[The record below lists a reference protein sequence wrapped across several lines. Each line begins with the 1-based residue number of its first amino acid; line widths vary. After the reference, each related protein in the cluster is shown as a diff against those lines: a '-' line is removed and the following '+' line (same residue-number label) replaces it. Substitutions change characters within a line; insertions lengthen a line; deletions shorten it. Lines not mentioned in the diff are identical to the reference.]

1 MNFVQPIRDKEKLE
15 QMKEEL
21 RKQGSRNFLLFYT
34 GINTGLRVS
43 DVVSLNYNDIRDN
56 YGNMRSHI
64 SIVEK
69 KTGKIKKFPICN
81 GLYDELEKYTKF
93 MKPGE
98 YLFKSQI
105 GTNQPITTT
114 QAYRILKATAN
125 KLGLEEVG
133 THTMRKTFGYWHY
146 KQYHDVALLQTIFNH
161 SSPSIT
167 LRYIGISQDEIDKSY
182 YNFSL

>member
-1 MNFVQPIRDKEKLE
+1 MNFVQPIRNKEKLE

-21 RKQGSRNFLLFYT
+21 KKRGTRDYLLFYT

-43 DVVSLNYNDIRDN
+43 DIVSLNYNDIRDN
-56 YGNMRSHI
+56 YSNMKSHI
-64 SIVEK
+64 SITEK

-81 GLYDELEKYTKF
+81 GLYDELEKYTRF

-114 QAYRILKATAN
+114 QAYRILKHTAN

>member
-1 MNFVQPIRDKEKLE
+1 MNFVQPIRNKEKLE
-15 QMKEEL
+15 EMKEEL
-21 RKQGSRNFLLFYT
+21 KNTGTRNYLLFYT

-43 DVVSLNYNDIRDN
+43 DVVSLKYDDIRDN
-56 YGNMRSHI
+56 YGNMKSHI
-64 SIVEK
+64 TIIEK
-69 KTGKIKKFPICN
+69 KTNKTKKFPICN
-81 GLYDELEKYTKF
+81 GLYTELEKYTRN
-93 MKPGE
+93 MKQGD

-105 GTNQPITTT
+105 GINRPITTT
-114 QAYRILKATAN
+114 QAYRILKNAAN
-125 KLGLEEVG
+125 NIGLEEIG

-167 LRYIGISQDEIDKSY
+167 LRYIGIEQDEIDKSY

>member
-1 MNFVQPIRDKEKLE
+1 MNFVQPIRSKEKLE

-21 RKQGSRNFLLFYT
+21 KKRGTRDYLLFYT

-43 DVVSLNYNDIRDN
+43 DVVALNYNDVRDN

-64 SIVEK
+64 SITEK

-105 GTNQPITTT
+105 DSNQPITTT
-114 QAYRILKATAN
+114 QAYRILKHTASIV
-125 KLGLEEVG
+125 GLEEVG
-133 THTMRKTFGYWHY
+133 THSMRKTFAFWHY
-146 KQYHDVALLQTIFNH
+146 RQYHDVALLQTIFNH

-167 LRYIGISQDEIDKSY
+167 LRYIGINQDEIDRSY

>member
-1 MNFVQPIRDKEKLE
+1 MNFVQPIRSKEKLE

-21 RKQGSRNFLLFYT
+21 KKRGTRDYLLFYT

-69 KTGKIKKFPICN
+69 KTSKIKKFPICN
-81 GLYDELEKYTKF
+81 GLYDELEKYTRF

-105 GTNQPITTT
+105 GANQPITTT
-114 QAYRILKATAN
+114 QAYRILKHTAN